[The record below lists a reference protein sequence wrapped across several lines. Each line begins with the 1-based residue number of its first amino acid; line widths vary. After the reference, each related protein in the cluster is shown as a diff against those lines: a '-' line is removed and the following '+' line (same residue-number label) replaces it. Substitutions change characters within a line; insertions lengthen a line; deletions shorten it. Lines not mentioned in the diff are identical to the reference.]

1 MRRKVKHRMSRPM
14 DISVYKGRDEGGT
27 ERKLQREGL
36 REREREAERET
47 QFGMKRTNSASI
59 VRVAWLTF

>member
-1 MRRKVKHRMSRPM
+1 M
-14 DISVYKGRDEGGT
+14 DISVYKGRDEGRT
-27 ERKLQREGL
+27 ERKLQGEGL